1 VALAD
6 ALERDRVLAPVA
18 GGWDLTSEGRRRLDT
33 FGLDTFGLD
42 IFGLDIFGLDTQ
54 VLRQS
59 RRPLLR
65 PCLDWTERRPHVAG
79 ALGAALAERLLQ
91 LGWVRRGA
99 HSRAIVITAPGERQ
113 LLAEFAIKI

>member
-33 FGLDTFGLD
+33 
-42 IFGLDIFGLDTQ
+42 FGLDIFGLDTQ

-99 HSRAIVITAPGERQ
+99 QSRAIVITAPGERQ